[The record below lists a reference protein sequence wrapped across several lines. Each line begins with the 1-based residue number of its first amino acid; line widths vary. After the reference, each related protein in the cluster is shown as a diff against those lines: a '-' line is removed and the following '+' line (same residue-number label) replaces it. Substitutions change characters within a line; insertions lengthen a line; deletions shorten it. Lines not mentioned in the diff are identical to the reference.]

1 MDQSNKSKLKNV
13 QRVNAQEI
21 LYSTILFVATL
32 SSLGVA
38 LLVWQRRDAPG
49 ATALT
54 LFMLGLAW
62 WSGTYALFWL
72 QLPPSKI
79 FWLNVTYFGVV
90 VATPAFF
97 IFVLQFTQRQ
107 HWLSRPVYTLLGFM
121 GLLTLIL
128 LWTDPWHG
136 LFFAGLRSET
146 DSTIFSGGPWFWTFI
161 IYTYSLNLLGV
172 LLLIKEWLASQR
184 FYQRQLGLLLLAGL
198 IPWLANIVSLIN
210 LNPLPGL
217 DLTPLAF
224 TMTGVLTA
232 VTFHRHRFLDVL
244 PIARDKVVEQMRDGI
259 LVLDAQNRIVDLNPA
274 FPQLVA
280 LPQPNLIGQE
290 IASVWPG
297 WSQLDSAL
305 TEVQELHLP
314 GEPPI
319 FLHVRLIPLTGG
331 RQQTQGKLLMVRNIS
346 QQKEMESEREALI
359 ETLQTTLAQ
368 VKTLRGLL
376 PICANCKKIRDDEG
390 YWQDVAVYVRDH
402 TEAEFSHSICP
413 DCLPQLYPTIYGRKK
428 KDNEQKDE
436 DGR

>member
-1 MDQSNKSKLKNV
+1 M
-13 QRVNAQEI
+13 
-21 LYSTILFVATL
+21 L

-49 ATALT
+49 ATSLT

-62 WSGTYALFWL
+62 WSSTYALFWI
-72 QLPPSKI
+72 QLPPSRI
-79 FWLNVTYFGVV
+79 FWLNVTYFGVIAV
-90 VATPAFF
+90 IPTFF
-97 IFVLQFTQRQ
+97 IFVLQFTHRQ
-107 HWLSRPVYTLLGFM
+107 HWLSRRLYALLGVM

-146 DSTIFSGGPWFWTFI
+146 DSTIFSGGPWFWTFV
-161 IYTYSLNLLGV
+161 IYAYSLNLLGV
-172 LLLIKEWLASQR
+172 LLLVKEWLASQR
-184 FYQRQLGLLLLAGL
+184 FYRRQLGLLLLAGL
-198 IPWLANIVSLIN
+198 IPWLANIVSLLN

-224 TMTGVLTA
+224 TMTGMLTA
-232 VTFHRHRFLDVL
+232 VTLYRHRFLDVL

-274 FPQLVA
+274 FPQLAA
-280 LPQPNLIGQE
+280 LPQHNLIGQH

-297 WSQLDSAL
+297 WSLLDSTL
-305 TEVQELHLP
+305 PEIQELHLP
-314 GEPPI
+314 GEPPL

-331 RQQTQGKLLMVRNIS
+331 RQQAQGKLLMVRNIS
-346 QQKEMESEREALI
+346 KQKEMETEREALI

-413 DCLPQLYPTIYGRKK
+413 DCLPQLYPTIYGNKK
-428 KDNEQKDE
+428 TDNEQKEE

>member
-1 MDQSNKSKLKNV
+1 L
-13 QRVNAQEI
+13 
-21 LYSTILFVATL
+21 
-32 SSLGVA
+32 A
-38 LLVWQRRDAPG
+38 LAP
-49 ATALT
+49 
-54 LFMLGLAW
+54 
-62 WSGTYALFWL
+62 
-72 QLPPSKI
+72 
-79 FWLNVTYFGVV
+79 
-90 VATPAFF
+90 
-97 IFVLQFTQRQ
+97 
-107 HWLSRPVYTLLGFM
+107 PVC
-121 GLLTLIL
+121 
-128 LWTDPWHG
+128 
-136 LFFAGLRSET
+136 
-146 DSTIFSGGPWFWTFI
+146 TIFSGGPWFWTFV
-161 IYTYSLNLLGV
+161 IYAYSLNLLGV
-172 LLLIKEWLASQR
+172 LLLVKEWLASQR

-402 TEAEFSHSICP
+402 TGVEFSHSICP
-413 DCLPQLYPTIYGRKK
+413 DCLPELYPTIYGRKK
-428 KDNEQKDE
+428 KDSEQKEE

>member
-1 MDQSNKSKLKNV
+1 M
-13 QRVNAQEI
+13 NAQEI
-21 LYSTILFVATL
+21 LYSTILFVAML

-62 WSGTYALFWL
+62 WSGTYALFWAN
-72 QLPPSKI
+72 LPPSTL
-79 FWLNVTYFGVV
+79 FWLNATYLGVV
-90 VATPAFF
+90 AATPAFF
-97 IFVLQFTQRQ
+97 IFVLQFTHRQ
-107 HWLSRPVYTLLGFM
+107 HWLSRRLYALLGFM

-146 DSTIFSGGPWFWTFI
+146 DSVILSGGPWFWTFI
-161 IYTYSLNLLGV
+161 IYTYSLNLLAV
-172 LLLIKEWLASQR
+172 LLLVMEWLASQR
-184 FYQRQLGLLLLAGL
+184 FYRRQLGLLLLAGL
-198 IPWLANIVSLIN
+198 IPWLANMVSLLN
-210 LNPLPGL
+210 LNLLPGL

-224 TMTGVLTA
+224 TMTGMLTA
-232 VTFHRHRFLDVL
+232 VTLNRHRFLDVL

-259 LVLDAQNRIVDLNPA
+259 LVLDAQNRIVDLNPT
-274 FPQLVA
+274 FPQMVA
-280 LPQPNLIGQE
+280 LPQHNLIGQN

-297 WSQLDSAL
+297 WSQLDSTL
-305 TEVQELHLP
+305 TEAQELYLP
-314 GEPPI
+314 GEPPR

-331 RQQTQGKLLMVRNIS
+331 RQQPQGKLLMVRNIS
-346 QQKEMESEREALI
+346 KQKEMEAEREALI

-376 PICANCKKIRDDEG
+376 PICANCKKIRNDEG

-413 DCLPQLYPTIYGRKK
+413 GCLPQLYPTLYGNK
-428 KDNEQKDE
+428 EIE
-436 DGR
+436 